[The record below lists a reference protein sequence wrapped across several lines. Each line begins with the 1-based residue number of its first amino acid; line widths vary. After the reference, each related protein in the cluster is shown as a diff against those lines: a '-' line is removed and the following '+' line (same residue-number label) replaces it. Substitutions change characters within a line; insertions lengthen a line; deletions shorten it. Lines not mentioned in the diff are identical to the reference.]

1 MKSLLTLLFACLL
14 VGCFTTDI
22 QAQLV
27 SDEEQVTFY
36 PTYGYQEGDHW
47 VIPMRV
53 WVHERRALVENWVT
67 KLAGSMGKLERNEI
81 DNFRSRITD
90 FMADSESGEVVSFK
104 FDNDLRNLEYRVQD
118 TNGNFPRTDR
128 NGLVNGVIKI
138 SLTEAKELLKQQGS
152 QSGWLSFHA
161 TSREHSGVGRVR
173 LLESTGLSVIS
184 DIDDTIKITEIPAGP
199 RVVVRNTFFRDF
211 VAAPEMAKMY
221 QEWSGASFH
230 YVSGGP
236 WQLYPS
242 LSEFLFSETGGF
254 PEGTFHMKNVRKNL
268 LNADTWED
276 LKELVTNENITFEQK
291 ISQISEI
298 IQRFPERKFILI
310 GDSGEKDPEVYRE
323 IKKKFPGQIQ
333 EIRIRDVVNDREKNK
348 SRLEG
353 MTIIPAPTVNKDVS
367 QVREH
372 TWMRLIQF
380 LS

>member
-1 MKSLLTLLFACLL
+1 MKSLLTILFACLL
-14 VGCFTTDI
+14 AGCFTTDI

-53 WVHERRALVENWVT
+53 RVHERRALVENWAT
-67 KLAGSMGKLERNEI
+67 KLAGSVGKLERNEI

-90 FMADSESGEVVSFK
+90 FIADSESGEVVSLK

-118 TNGNFPRTDR
+118 TNGNFPKTDR

-138 SLTEAKELLKQQGS
+138 TLTEAKELLKQQGS
-152 QSGWLSFHA
+152 QNGWLSFHA
-161 TSREHSGVGRVR
+161 TSREHSGVGRIR

-184 DIDDTIKITEIPAGP
+184 DIDDTIKITEIPAGT

-242 LSEFLFSETGGF
+242 LSEFLLSETGGF
-254 PEGTFHMKNVRKNL
+254 PEGTFHMKNVRKNI

-298 IQRFPERKFILI
+298 IQRFPERKFILV

-323 IKKKFPGQIQ
+323 IKRKFPGQIE

-367 QVREH
+367 QLGSTPR
-372 TWMRLIQF
+372 
-380 LS
+380 